1 MTVRELINKL
11 MDYPLKE
18 EVNIA
23 IEKVESEDLKIVYV
37 GNGVITFKS
46 PEQIGDDNTIYIQ
59 SNIKVENK
67 VQTGAK
73 GVN

>member
-11 MDYPLKE
+11 MDYPLEE

-67 VQTGAK
+67 VQTRAK